1 MTYVPPDRPEGNSAE
16 PEIDQTRQLDF
27 TPAAP
32 EAGRPVDPFAG
43 QPATTVGYAEQPRPA
58 KDRVVFQFVWE
69 AILLL
74 LTANAL
80 FLVYQRQDRIFGESA
95 SLDVVDPQLTGL
107 SALLL
112 LATGFGLS
120 LRFGAVNFALPA
132 FTYLVI
138 AVPTLFVGANPL
150 VGLGFMAAAAA
161 LLTVLFVILTAVLRV
176 PAWLAGLASAFAVAA
191 MQAPLGYLAREIGFT
206 EEAGTW
212 SNPGGLW
219 LFLGA
224 VAVSVA
230 GGLLGLLPGVRDR
243 MTAVKAAVEGTGAR
257 TGASVF
263 SLIGA
268 TFLSLLLAGAAG
280 FVPAVFASAGA
291 GSEWAVGGLF
301 AFSTIATLSVSPFV
315 FIVVLLAGTSPW
327 GRRGGVFGTSLAAVA
342 LWALL
347 QVWTSLS
354 GPASDPQ
361 FFVNWTGV
369 LYAGLLL
376 LGLFVAFGLD
386 RLGRPK
392 EPVEPETAAHTGE
405 MVPFEP
411 TGGDDYVGTGL
422 FEPTLPDAT
431 AAPR

>member
-1 MTYVPPDRPEGNSAE
+1 
-16 PEIDQTRQLDF
+16 
-27 TPAAP
+27 
-32 EAGRPVDPFAG
+32 
-43 QPATTVGYAEQPRPA
+43 
-58 KDRVVFQFVWE
+58 
-69 AILLL
+69 
-74 LTANAL
+74 
-80 FLVYQRQDRIFGESA
+80 
-95 SLDVVDPQLTGL
+95 
-107 SALLL
+107 
-112 LATGFGLS
+112 
-120 LRFGAVNFALPA
+120 
-132 FTYLVI
+132 
-138 AVPTLFVGANPL
+138 
-150 VGLGFMAAAAA
+150 
-161 LLTVLFVILTAVLRV
+161 
-176 PAWLAGLASAFAVAA
+176 
-191 MQAPLGYLAREIGFT
+191 
-206 EEAGTW
+206 
-212 SNPGGLW
+212 
-219 LFLGA
+219 
-224 VAVSVA
+224 
-230 GGLLGLLPGVRDR
+230 

-291 GSEWAVGGLF
+291 SSEWAVGGLF

-361 FFVNWTGV
+361 FFANWTGA

-392 EPVEPETAAHTGE
+392 EPVEPETAARTGE

-431 AAPR
+431 ATPR